1 MRSEVATLTDQT
13 EQRRFLAQQLDTERA
28 KADEAVR
35 QRRLQE
41 AFIDI
46 GELIVDHLL
55 PYVLSS

>member
-55 PYVLSS
+55 PCVLSS